1 MCIFGGGGSTPAP
14 EVMSTFAPP
23 EPRTIQAANPLPRRK
38 DVADVGEIKEIAIGG
53 EQTRS
58 TPAAGK
64 KRGSKALQIALN
76 QPSAGAT
83 TGGISNV

>member
-1 MCIFGGGGSTPAP
+1 MCIFGGGSSQP
-14 EVMSTFAPP
+14 EPMQTYKPP
-23 EPRTIQAANPLPRRK
+23 ESRVIQQNNPLAK
-38 DVADVGEIKEIAIGG
+38 AKKVSDDDGSNVEIAYGG

-64 KRGSKALQIALN
+64 KRGPGALKIALN
-76 QPSAGAT
+76 QPSAGAN